1 MTDGATSSEKS
12 FQPSEDGPGTGDD
25 EDLPRVV
32 EFAGDA
38 GLKLAYVSLAATAI
52 GIVAMYLSIYPFGR
66 LFITVAFV
74 GISLAMILAMVFQ
87 AYAGNTTIN
96 RGPF

>member
-1 MTDGATSSEKS
+1 MADGATPSEKS
-12 FQPSEDGPGTGDD
+12 FRPPEEGSENGDD
-25 EDLPRVV
+25 DLPRVV
-32 EFAGDA
+32 TLAGDI

-52 GIVAMYLSIYPFGR
+52 GIVAMYLSVYPFGR

-74 GISLAMILAMVFQ
+74 GISLSMILAMVFQ